1 MVSQLRD
8 NADGFLSG
16 LCRADSLA
24 RAFLLQNS
32 ERGQAHDDGQ
42 QRAERSRKPHG
53 EQRIGE
59 QPRGDIRARNAH
71 QHNRQ
76 RVVHERKVRFLAGA
90 EVAAEAEM
98 HARENAVPDVAAQVL
113 AAEQHDADVPGEH
126 GDNLLRREKDD
137 DGNRR
142 SVHRRNRSRIQK
154 RPPRPL
160 LLARAEVLGAQCRDC
175 GKHGRRNKEQHA
187 DAFFHDADRSR
198 IVKPAPVREHGYDDE
213 RDLYESVLH
222 GDRNA
227 DFQDV
232 RRSRLLQNEVAFL
245 EPDSVL
251 PPQNHGKGDCDAHR
265 LRKRRAECR
274 AQRPQPE
281 HPDEQVVKRDVEDE
295 RDGDKVHRAFCV
307 AKPAEYGADDIV
319 RGYERNSH
327 EAHRQVANRS
337 RGSLPGSRER
347 AHNLP
352 REQQQNRRQHRRHQH
367 ED

>member
-1 MVSQLRD
+1 MQACIAARHGTTLAQNGWNMPR
-8 NADGFLSG
+8 ADEQPP
-16 LCRADSLA
+16 RTDSLA
-24 RAFLLQNS
+24 RTIPPQYG
-32 ERGQAHDDGQ
+32 ERGQALDDGQ

-53 EQRIGE
+53 KQCVGE

-90 EVAAEAEM
+90 EVAAEAEI
-98 HARENAVPDVAAQVL
+98 HARENAVPDIAAQVL
-113 AAEQHDADVPGEH
+113 AAEQHDAAVPGEH
-126 GDNLLRREKDD
+126 GDNLLRRKKDD

-142 SVHRRNRSRIQK
+142 RIQK

-160 LLARAEVLGAQCRDC
+160 LLARAEVLGAQRRDG

-251 PPQNHGKGDCDAHR
+251 PPQNHGKGDGDAHR
-265 LRKRRAECR
+265 LRKRRAESR
-274 AQRPQPE
+274 AQRSQ
-281 HPDEQVVKRDVEDE
+281 PDEQVVKRDVEDA

-307 AKPAEYGADDIV
+307 AKPALYGADDIV

-327 EAHRQVANRS
+327 EAHHQVANRS
-337 RGSLPGSRER
+337 HGGLPGSRER

-352 REQQQNRRQHRRHQH
+352 REQQHRRQHCRHQH